1 MAKTRI
7 TSIKQR
13 NRIIHSILEAIV
25 ERDYFLVMGHKN
37 PDEDCI
43 SSMIAL
49 SLLLN
54 KFSKIAYLMI
64 PGKINKKYQYLLDIC
79 RYNAIEILH
88 NGDELPYGISTLF
101 ILDTPK
107 PEMIETFPGSDEIY
121 NNSDILK
128 IEIDHHLGADSDY
141 IGNRA
146 YCLVDEASSACEL
159 VGLMALKL
167 KNYEDITA
175 SFNIQNLFS
184 RNFVLAVLTGI
195 IGDSKMGKFLKTGRE
210 KWFYRLFSS
219 MFNEMLT
226 NKTRRNSRNF
236 STMDEVF
243 TELRKLSR
251 QEDECLAIMMKQKV
265 DISPKIGS
273 VIVSQDV
280 IKQMRAVFDHDTI
293 VTVARYAA
301 DSLAEYSRL
310 LSLVVYYDD
319 KEDSGLIQFRIR
331 RSHSYK
337 TLDLRSV
344 LEFFNIKNGGGHPGA
359 IGFRIPEAE
368 IKDIHVYVETLIK
381 GIEKL
386 MSQDDSNR
394 ICSR

>member
-1 MAKTRI
+1 MTKTRM
-7 TSIKQR
+7 TSIKRR
-13 NRIIHSILEAIV
+13 NLIINHILEAIT
-25 ERDYFLVMGHKN
+25 ERDCFLIMGHKN

-43 SSMIAL
+43 SSMIAI

-54 KFSKIAYLMI
+54 KFSKIAYLMV
-64 PGKINKKYQYLLDIC
+64 PGKINRNYQYLLNIC

-88 NGDELPYGISTLF
+88 NKEKLPHEVSAVF

-107 PEMIETFPGSDEIY
+107 PEMRETFPGSAGIY
-121 NNSDILK
+121 NNKDILK

-141 IGNRA
+141 IGDKG
-146 YCLVDEASSACEL
+146 YCLVDEASSASEL
-159 VGLMALKL
+159 VGLMAFKL
-167 KNYEDITA
+167 KNHKDITG
-175 SFNIQNLFS
+175 SFNIQDLFS

-195 IGDSKMGKFLKTGRE
+195 IGDSKMGKYLKTSRE

-226 NKTRRNSRNF
+226 NKTRKNSGNF

-243 TELRKLSR
+243 TELQQLSR
-251 QEDECLAIMMKQKV
+251 QEDECFAIMMKQKV

-273 VIVSQDV
+273 VIISQDV
-280 IKQMRAVFDHDTI
+280 IKQMRTLFDNDTI

-301 DSLAEYSRL
+301 DSLAESSRS
-310 LSLVVYYDD
+310 LSLVAYYDD
-319 KEDSGLIQFRIR
+319 KKDSDLIQFRLR

-337 TLDLRSV
+337 ALDLRSV
-344 LEFFNIKNGGGHPGA
+344 LEFFDIKNGGGHPGA

-368 IKDIHVYVETLIK
+368 IPDIYGYVETLIK
-381 GIEKL
+381 GTEKL
-386 MSQDDSNR
+386 MSR
-394 ICSR
+394 AERG